1 MIQKTEARG
10 WRHKAVGMGRGAY
23 VQRLV
28 TIVRNEREHSRDGG
42 DSQAILVDHRHL
54 GLALAL
60 VLRLATQLVVDA
72 LPLCIRVLLSVKGDD
87 VMRNVI
93 ATDLLEH
100 LVTLAL
106 RCDVMR
112 ELVVAISVRESES
125 GELL

>member
-1 MIQKTEARG
+1 
-10 WRHKAVGMGRGAY
+10 MGRGAY
-23 VQRLV
+23 VQRLG

-60 VLRLATQLVVDA
+60 VLQRLATQLVVDA

-87 VMRNVI
+87 VMRNMMT
-93 ATDLLEH
+93 TDLLGH

-106 RCDVMR
+106 RSDVMR
-112 ELVVAISVRESES
+112 ELVVALSVRESES